1 MSVSRGEAG
10 PAEDKH
16 LQYSGL
22 CISVLIR
29 LGLPSGGEAGPA
41 RDFHLQY
48 SGLCRSALIRLGLPS
63 GGEAGPAR
71 DYHLQYSGLCRSVLF
86 GLSQEEKQ
94 AQRGTIIYNI
104 LDSAEVY
111 CLSQK

>member
-1 MSVSRGEAG
+1 MSGSRGEAG
-10 PAEDKH
+10 LAVGKH

-41 RDFHLQY
+41 RDYHLQY
-48 SGLCRSALIRLGLPS
+48 SGLCRSALFRSVS
-63 GGEAGPAR
+63 GGEAGSKS
-71 DYHLQYSGLCRSVLF
+71 DNHLQYYELCKTVLF
-86 GLSQEEKQ
+86 SLSQEEKQ

-111 CLSQK
+111 CLS

>member
-1 MSVSRGEAG
+1 MSGSRGEAG
-10 PAEDKH
+10 PAEDSH

-29 LGLPSGGEAGPA
+29 LGLPSGGEAGSA
-41 RDFHLQY
+41 RDNHLQY
-48 SGLCRSALIRLGLPS
+48 SGLCRRALFRSVS
-63 GGEAGPAR
+63 GGEAVSKSANH
-71 DYHLQYSGLCRSVLF
+71 HLQYYELCKTVLF
-86 GLSQEEKQ
+86 SLSQEEKQ
-94 AQRGTIIYNI
+94 AQGGTIIYNI